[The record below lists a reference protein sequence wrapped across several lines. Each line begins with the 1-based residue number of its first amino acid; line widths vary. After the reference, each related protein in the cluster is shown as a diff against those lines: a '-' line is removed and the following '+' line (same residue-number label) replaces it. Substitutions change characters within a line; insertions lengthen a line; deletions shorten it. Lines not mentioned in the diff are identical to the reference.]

1 MTICRKCGKEIPDGQ
16 ELCQDCMNLESNSG
30 ESYLDELLQHME
42 DTDSESIGS
51 GKVDA
56 EVAESLDSVDDSES
70 QEPQT
75 DDINELLDLLS
86 KDYTDDEYSE
96 DEETGENVDLDPE
109 GEDVVEAADQM
120 PVPEVSMFSDDDE
133 GGIFADEDS
142 DLGSEQD
149 LPNSDTS
156 ESVPQSDGTTSV
168 EDIFNEALSAV
179 GYSEKDEDDSMSDF
193 ALDPFGGEEENAQE
207 SDSEAEVEEP
217 SLAAFSEEEL
227 STADEQ
233 NKQDQT
239 PAASTKESFWKKT
252 FGNIITEQTAK
263 EEEEIRRLE
272 EAGAEEKKAAL
283 EEKKKKKEEEK
294 ALKAEKAKAEKEQKA
309 AKKAEQAAVKA
320 AEKEAKKQ
328 KKEELARQEETQV
341 VGKINPVGAAIV
353 LGFFLIVGVL
363 VLVSSKVIAYRGA
376 VNTASKEFDAGNY
389 EAAYEEIAGVE
400 VSKKSAPMAEKVR
413 ICMQLKKEMNSYQN
427 YYQMQMYL
435 EALDSLMKG
444 IRSYDANKDTA
455 EDYDILTQYNELE
468 GEIASELYK
477 EFGVSETQARNIN
490 QLEDQEEYTKQLQ
503 AVIQRWQQKNA
514 EDVR

>member
-42 DTDSESIGS
+42 DTDSEMIESNKADMDVSESSDSIVAEEPGV
-51 GKVDA
+51 VDA
-56 EVAESLDSVDDSES
+56 IETENSGS
-70 QEPQT
+70 QESA

-96 DEETGENVDLDPE
+96 FEESEEVADSDLKGE
-109 GEDVVEAADQM
+109 GAVEAADQM
-120 PVPEVSMFSDDDE
+120 PVPEISMFSDDDE
-133 GGIFADEDS
+133 GESGIFADE
-142 DLGSEQD
+142 
-149 LPNSDTS
+149 
-156 ESVPQSDGTTSV
+156 ESVSQSDSTTSV

-193 ALDPFGGEEENAQE
+193 ALDPFGGEEETVEE
-207 SDSEAEVEEP
+207 SDSETDREEP
-217 SLAAFSEEEL
+217 SLAAFSEGEF
-227 STADEQ
+227 SADDEQ
-233 NKQDQT
+233 HGSDQT
-239 PAASTKESFWKKT
+239 HVEAVKESFWKKT

-294 ALKAEKAKAEKEQKA
+294 ALKAEKTKAEKEQKA

-320 AEKEAKKQ
+320 AEKEAKQQ
-328 KKEELARQEETQV
+328 KKEEIARQEETQV

-353 LGFFLIVGVL
+353 FGFFLVVGVL
-363 VLVSSKVIAYRGA
+363 VLVSSKVVVYRGA
-376 VNTASKEFDAGNY
+376 VSTASKEFDAGNY
-389 EAAYEEIAGVE
+389 EAAYAEIAGVD

-413 ICMQLKKEMNSYQN
+413 MCMQLKKEMNSYQN

-444 IRSYDANKDTA
+444 IRNYDTNKDTA

-468 GEIASELYK
+468 GEIAGELYK

-490 QLEDQEEYTKQLQ
+490 QIEDQEEYTKQLQ